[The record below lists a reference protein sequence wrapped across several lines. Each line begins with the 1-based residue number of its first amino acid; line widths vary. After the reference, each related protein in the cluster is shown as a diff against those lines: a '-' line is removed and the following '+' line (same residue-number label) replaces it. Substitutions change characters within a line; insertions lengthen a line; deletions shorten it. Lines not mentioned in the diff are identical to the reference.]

1 MHSNRT
7 WDRKP
12 PKFLKSNQ
20 RTSIVVR
27 HLLKRK
33 RSKSEDKYP
42 GRPLP
47 FSQVSTSRGIVM
59 QKRRKPFKR
68 PETNFRPES
77 SRRFQMLNI
86 RKLNGFRYDL
96 KEILHNLKMD
106 EKQIPNFMATVVTK
120 ASRDSID
127 SAKDYVCEKC
137 DDGTITKDI
146 EKYTLDLL
154 DRYTKYR

>member
-1 MHSNRT
+1 
-7 WDRKP
+7 
-12 PKFLKSNQ
+12 
-20 RTSIVVR
+20 
-27 HLLKRK
+27 
-33 RSKSEDKYP
+33 
-42 GRPLP
+42 
-47 FSQVSTSRGIVM
+47 M

-68 PETNFRPES
+68 PETNHRPES
-77 SRRFQMLNI
+77 SKRFQMLNI

-106 EKQIPNFMATVVTK
+106 EKQIPNYMATVVTK
-120 ASRDSID
+120 ASRDSIN